1 MIATDPGGFFA
12 MLFAMTLAVYA
23 TRAGGF
29 WLIGRACNACWRRCP
44 AP

>member
-29 WLIGRACNACWRRCP
+29 WLIGRATIGSG
-44 AP
+44 